1 MSSDCHLI
9 SVCGGHLQAQ
19 DYKRHLYSH
28 ARYGHDNYGKSMDCD
43 WTIEAEPG
51 KNVHLTFL
59 TFDIESNKD
68 CEYDYVE
75 VYSGLDSSVSQASY
89 GRFCGTTVSNR
100 QPGRASPVDVD

>member
-1 MSSDCHLI
+1 
-9 SVCGGHLQAQ
+9 
-19 DYKRHLYSH
+19 
-28 ARYGHDNYGKSMDCD
+28 MDCD